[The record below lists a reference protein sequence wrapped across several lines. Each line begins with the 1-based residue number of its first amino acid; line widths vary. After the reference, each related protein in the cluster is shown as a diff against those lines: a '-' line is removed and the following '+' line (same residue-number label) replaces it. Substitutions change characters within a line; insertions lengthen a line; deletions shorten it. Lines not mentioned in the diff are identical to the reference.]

1 MRQLWI
7 FLVLVTMVLIPFAF
21 WGDVW
26 TDRFTFSGSVAWLAR
41 FGQWAWLGGM
51 VLLMGDLFLPV
62 PGTLV
67 MSAMGFI
74 YGPILGSMLS
84 ILGSFCAGSVGYWMC
99 RILGD
104 RWAIRILGEKGF
116 TQGQRTFNRVGGWLV
131 VLSRWLPVFP
141 EVISCMAGLNR
152 MSAQRFHLALLA
164 SAVPMGIIYATIGH
178 AGVAHPYL
186 AIMLSALLPPG
197 IWLVLSP
204 IFNKMKN

>member
-1 MRQLWI
+1 M
-7 FLVLVTMVLIPFAF
+7 VSVLI
-21 WGDVW
+21 V
-26 TDRFTFSGSVAWLAR
+26 
-41 FGQWAWLGGM
+41 
-51 VLLMGDLFLPV
+51 
-62 PGTLV
+62 
-67 MSAMGFI
+67 
-74 YGPILGSMLS
+74 
-84 ILGSFCAGSVGYWMC
+84 
-99 RILGD
+99 
-104 RWAIRILGEKGF
+104 
-116 TQGQRTFNRVGGWLV
+116 
-131 VLSRWLPVFP
+131 P